1 MHSVIFVSHKRSS
14 FIIFWT
20 IFDYIILVL
29 GVAII
34 VYGLVICIRKKAS
47 LTLDYDW
54 EKVKEE
60 DIKKFTLAYGITY
73 SLMGVVLTLLS
84 IS

>member
-1 MHSVIFVSHKRSS
+1 
-14 FIIFWT
+14 
-20 IFDYIILVL
+20 
-29 GVAII
+29 VAII